1 MHVPRLQ
8 QNILSISQFTTDFD
22 CVSFWLKGLTATDRH
37 TGRVNLSGKRSKDI
51 YTADVCKQSGF
62 FSIRERKTSSFFWPC
77 HLGHCSFDAGDF
89 LKKKGDIE
97 VVADCFSP
105 TICYSYQLAKSTKLS
120 FSKSFHRAVSP
131 FSKISCDL
139 WGPAPVVSNEGYKH
153 YVLFVDDHTRFLW
166 FYPICSKSYFFT
178 VYVHLKS

>member
-1 MHVPRLQ
+1 MFLGCNKIFFLLANSRQ
-8 QNILSISQFTTDFD
+8 ILIVFHFD
-22 CVSFWLKGLTATDRH
+22 SKGLTATDRH

-51 YTADVCKQSGF
+51 YTADVCKQCGF

-139 WGPAPVVSNEGYKH
+139 WGPENK
-153 YVLFVDDHTRFLW
+153 L
-166 FYPICSKSYFFT
+166 
-178 VYVHLKS
+178 